1 MEGKDMIEQRYKVAE
16 VAQMLRESKE
26 HIYRG
31 LHRGWFVGAYKIG
44 GGRTSDWRIPESAI
58 EAYLERCQR

>member
-1 MEGKDMIEQRYKVAE
+1 MIEQRYKVAE
-16 VAQMLRESKE
+16 VALILRESKDQ
-26 HIYRG
+26 IYRG
-31 LHRGWFVGAYKIG
+31 LRRGWFVGAYKIGG